1 MHHTYHCIGNREKR
15 PKTACSRQ
23 RLGSVAG
30 SARWYNSG
38 YTKNMKTAVSLP
50 DEIFRQAEATA
61 KKLRMSRSRLYAT
74 AISEYLDRHRADS
87 VTERLN
93 RLYSKHDSKLDPA
106 WERAML
112 QTLAKD
118 PW

>member
-1 MHHTYHCIGNREKR
+1 
-15 PKTACSRQ
+15 
-23 RLGSVAG
+23 
-30 SARWYNSG
+30 
-38 YTKNMKTAVSLP
+38 MKTAVSLP

-61 KKLRMSRSRLYAT
+61 KKLRISRSKLYAS
-74 AISEYLDRHRADS
+74 AISEYLDRHRAES

-93 RLYSKHDSKLDPA
+93 QVYSTQDSRLDPA
-106 WERAML
+106 FERAML

>member
-1 MHHTYHCIGNREKR
+1 
-15 PKTACSRQ
+15 
-23 RLGSVAG
+23 
-30 SARWYNSG
+30 
-38 YTKNMKTAVSLP
+38 MKTAVSLP

-61 KKLRMSRSRLYAT
+61 KKLRISRSKLYAS
-74 AISEYLDRHRADS
+74 AISEYLDRHRAES

-93 RLYSKHDSKLDPA
+93 QVYSEQDSKLDPA
-106 WERAML
+106 LERAML